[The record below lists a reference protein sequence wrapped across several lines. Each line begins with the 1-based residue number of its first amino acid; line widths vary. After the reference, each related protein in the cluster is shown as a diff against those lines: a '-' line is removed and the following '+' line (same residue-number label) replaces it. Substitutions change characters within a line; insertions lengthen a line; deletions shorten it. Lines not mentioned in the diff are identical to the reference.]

1 MNAKKTVSVL
11 VVLLSLCS
19 HVPAGEVY
27 GKIVEGSSPVG
38 EPATIEVKCGEK
50 AYPAVKTDKS
60 GSYRIVLA
68 ETGKCSMT
76 VGYKKQSAILDI
88 ASYDD
93 AVQIDLVVEIK
104 DGKLA
109 VRRK

>member
-1 MNAKKTVSVL
+1 MLVRKLLLAL
-11 VVLLSLCS
+11 VVLLSARSLAS
-19 HVPAGEVY
+19 AGEVY
-27 GKIVEGSSPVG
+27 GRINEGASPVG
-38 EPATIEVKCGEK
+38 EPATLEVTCGAK
-50 AYPAVKTDKS
+50 TYPAVKTDKS

-76 VGYKKQSAILDI
+76 VTYKQQSASLGI

-93 AVQIDLVVEIK
+93 AVQIDLIVEIK